1 MPETTPEYHTLCYS
15 LATAKLFIRDLPDI
29 TIRDELDEMR
39 LKSYI
44 FLCHAAFEEYLEK
57 ATSEALRRARELMLS
72 QRRIPKISI
81 SAISHYQIRA
91 KEKWA
96 SIMKQGDNID
106 ALEALLDLAIRE
118 HSQAVYENHGIKT
131 KDQDNLCMP
140 LGIRIHD
147 LDHILSQALHSFGE
161 GRGKIAHG
169 FQIKQIVPKV
179 GCLQSVNTLATLLLN
194 LDNEIARTVEE
205 FW

>member
-15 LATAKLFIRDLPDI
+15 LATAGLFIRDLPNT

-44 FLCHAAFEEYLEK
+44 FLCHAAIEEYLEK
-57 ATSEALRRARELMLS
+57 ATSEALSSARQLLRT
-72 QRRIPKISI
+72 QRRIPKVLI

-91 KEKWA
+91 KENWA
-96 SIMKQGDNID
+96 SIMSQADHVD
-106 ALEALLDLAIRE
+106 ALESLLELAIRE

-131 KDQDNLCMP
+131 RDQDNLCLP
-140 LGIRIHD
+140 LGIRVHD
-147 LDHILSQALHSFGE
+147 LDRLLSQTLNSFGE

-169 FQIKQIVPKV
+169 FQIRQIVPKA
-179 GCLQSVNTLATLLLN
+179 GCLQSVNTLSTLLLN
-194 LDNEIARTVEE
+194 LDNEIARVAEE